1 MSGRDVLRNLVKTQL
16 VIKLLKEQVATIKR
30 VLRIF
35 ANELELS
42 RTRRNNGAV
51 NQSLLRKLALNLL
64 KAEKASKKK
73 IVLKRKRLKAL
84 MDEEFLENVIFEKKD

>member
-1 MSGRDVLRNLVKTQL
+1 MKTQL